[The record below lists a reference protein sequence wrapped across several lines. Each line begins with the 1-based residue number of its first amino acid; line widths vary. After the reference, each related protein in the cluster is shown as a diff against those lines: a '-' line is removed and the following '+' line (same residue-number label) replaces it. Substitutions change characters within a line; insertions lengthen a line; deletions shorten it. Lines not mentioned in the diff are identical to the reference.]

1 MVSVITRVHSNP
13 ARVPLEIVIRIK
25 SKGEILDEMIFD
37 YSISSI
43 WRINQ
48 TEFFV
53 LLGSENLLKI
63 KIVNQKLVKIEESK
77 IHPFDKPTFGT
88 NITSNLFFK
97 LGNVILYYDSYN
109 RSSFRLLLKTSILT
123 KEVLVG
129 MKYPGLLDRQQFIYP
144 PHRTVMIKNNEI
156 YILDEVRSIVYIIDN
171 NLASF
176 KELKLQQGYE
186 YQWDL
191 LNFNLSLIRRD
202 KDQNLSKIALPIY
215 N

>member
-1 MVSVITRVHSNP
+1 
-13 ARVPLEIVIRIK
+13 
-25 SKGEILDEMIFD
+25 
-37 YSISSI
+37 
-43 WRINQ
+43 
-48 TEFFV
+48 
-53 LLGSENLLKI
+53 
-63 KIVNQKLVKIEESK
+63 
-77 IHPFDKPTFGT
+77 
-88 NITSNLFFK
+88 
-97 LGNVILYYDSYN
+97 
-109 RSSFRLLLKTSILT
+109 
-123 KEVLVG
+123 
-129 MKYPGLLDRQQFIYP
+129 
-144 PHRTVMIKNNEI
+144 MIKNNEI